1 MAVIPWVSLYTMSR
15 SCVRATVMW
24 RVAALSRV
32 GGARRPRHG
41 RGLGHC
47 AQGPGIRGFRMTN
60 DRCWVRSVLTSG
72 LVLFGLFPVVAG
84 TVPAQERTHVVGQ
97 VQDSSTRN
105 PLPGVRVTVV
115 GTAVGV
121 MTDASGRYALHVPAG
136 RDSLSF
142 ARIGYKRVVL
152 AVAPVLNV
160 AMRAQAVER
169 SEEHTSELQSHVNL
183 VCR

>member
-1 MAVIPWVSLYTMSR
+1 
-15 SCVRATVMW
+15 
-24 RVAALSRV
+24 
-32 GGARRPRHG
+32 
-41 RGLGHC
+41 
-47 AQGPGIRGFRMTN
+47 MTSV
-60 DRCWVRSVLTSG
+60 RCWVRSVLTSG

-84 TVPAQERTHVVGQ
+84 TALAQERTHVAGQ

-121 MTDASGRYALHVPAG
+121 MTDASGRYALDVPAG

-152 AVAPVLNV
+152 GVAPVLNV
-160 AMRAQAVER
+160 AMRAQAVELQEVVTTALGIER
-169 SEEHTSELQSHVNL
+169 AQPPLSYAAQPLSGDRLRPVPSTATLSARERTAPAPPVTHTS
-183 VCR
+183 